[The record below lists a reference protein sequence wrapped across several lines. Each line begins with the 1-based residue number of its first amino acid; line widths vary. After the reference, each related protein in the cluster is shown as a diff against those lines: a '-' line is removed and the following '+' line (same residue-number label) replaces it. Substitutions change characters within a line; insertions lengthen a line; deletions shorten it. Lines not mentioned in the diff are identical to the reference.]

1 MTDNSELPLEV
12 DVQTV
17 ATMQQSQDSFV
28 LLDVREQ
35 QEFDTARIGGSRLIP
50 MSELSERVQE
60 LEDCRDQRIVV
71 HCHHG
76 MRSLHVT
83 QALRQAGFSKTQ
95 SMAGGIDQWSIE
107 IDDAVPRY

>member
-17 ATMQQSQDSFV
+17 AKMQQSEDSFV

-50 MSELSERVQE
+50 MSELRERVQE

-76 MRSLHVT
+76 MRSLQVT
-83 QALRQAGFSKTQ
+83 QAMRQAGFSQTQ

>member
-17 ATMQQSQDSFV
+17 AKMQQSEDSFV

-35 QEFDTARIGGSRLIP
+35 QEYDIARIDGSRLIP
-50 MSELSERVQE
+50 MSELRERFQE
-60 LEDCRDQRIVV
+60 LEDCRDQRVIV

-76 MRSLHVT
+76 MRSLQVT
-83 QALRQAGFSKTQ
+83 QAMRQAGFSQAQ
-95 SMAGGIDQWSIE
+95 SMAGGIDLWSTE